1 MSRHRKIKNFDQ
13 IHKETSLS
21 SDPKL
26 IALNIM
32 LYAIKIFDTLSL
44 NEVQGRGFQ
53 VR

>member
-1 MSRHRKIKNFDQ
+1 MSRHRKIKNLDQ

-26 IALNIM
+26 IALNTM
-32 LYAIKIFDTLSL
+32 LYAIKILDTLSL